1 MYIMFCRCILAGYDN
16 GDVKMFDLRAGK
28 VRWETN
34 VRNGVCGTEFDRK
47 EIQMNKFCVTTL
59 ESQVRCPFLVDDA
72 PTYLCTHRASDPPRL
87 TPPHSLKSRQAHAGS
102 RTVHLQPRQHCQP
115 APR

>member
-1 MYIMFCRCILAGYDN
+1 LAGYDN

-59 ESQVRCPFLVDDA
+59 ESQVCDL
-72 PTYLCTHRASDPPRL
+72 
-87 TPPHSLKSRQAHAGS
+87 SLS
-102 RTVHLQPRQHCQP
+102 LQPCLGCLG
-115 APR
+115 

>member
-1 MYIMFCRCILAGYDN
+1 
-16 GDVKMFDLRAGK
+16 MFDLRAGK

-59 ESQVRCPFLVDDA
+59 ESQVRVRSPHPAFSLIF
-72 PTYLCTHRASDPPRL
+72 L
-87 TPPHSLKSRQAHAGS
+87 TPSERAPQPRCGFQTEFG
-102 RTVHLQPRQHCQP
+102 RTVKSPSAMGLAAWGFASTHFY
-115 APR
+115 